1 MSKELVHNSNENHR
15 ARLKDRFEKT
25 GIESLQPHEILEMLL
40 FYVIKRKDTKPVARQ
55 LLREFGSL
63 SRVFDASIED
73 LVKVNG
79 VGKETAL
86 LIKFVSQTF
95 RAYRSDIIGRNNKI
109 SARDADESIEFAKS
123 LFYGKTNEE
132 FYVILLDA
140 RLKIINH
147 VFISEGVSSEVNAH
161 PKKILEAIVRNNA
174 ESVIFA
180 HNHPNGIAAPS
191 REDME
196 LTSEFSS
203 LFTSVGIRLADHIIV
218 AGNETLSLASIP
230 KFRALF
236 I

>member
-1 MSKELVHNSNENHR
+1 MSKELAHNSNENHR

-180 HNHPNGIAAPS
+180 HNHPAGFANPS
-191 REDME
+191 RSDMD
-196 LTSEFSS
+196 
-203 LFTSVGIRLADHIIV
+203 FTNMMIAVLAPFKIKVLDHIIV
-218 AGNETLSLASIP
+218 TGESCYSFKRQNMIP
-230 KFRALF
+230 
-236 I
+236 